1 MRGFGQATRVNG
13 WKSVSK
19 SLCWRDLHLS
29 DSSRCASFG
38 AARSK
43 PPSPLRH
50 LTTDDDPTTFVAVNQ
65 TVRRAQ
71 EGDADAFRVLYED
84 HGGRVYALCLRLS
97 GDRAAAEELT
107 QDVFVRVWEKLET
120 FRGESAF
127 STWLH
132 RLAVNEVLGD
142 KRSAS
147 RRTRRVLSTDQ
158 PELLER
164 PRTDSGQ
171 GGHWDLD
178 NAIAGLP
185 EGARTV
191 FVLHD
196 VEGYRHEEI
205 ASMTGIAEGTSK
217 AQLHRARR
225 LLREKL
231 QR

>member
-1 MRGFGQATRVNG
+1 MRGFGQATPVNG

-19 SLCWRDLHLS
+19 SLWWRDLHLS
-29 DSSRCASFG
+29 DSNLRTSLG
-38 AARSK
+38 Q
-43 PPSPLRH
+43 SPVN
-50 LTTDDDPTTFVAVNQ
+50 LTSSTGISTSDDNPTPFEAVNQ

-71 EGDADAFRVLYED
+71 EGDADAFRELYEE
-84 HGGRVYALCLRLS
+84 HGGRVFALCLRLS
-97 GDRAAAEELT
+97 GDRAEAEVLT

-127 STWLH
+127 SSWLH
-132 RLAVNEVLGD
+132 RLAVNEVLGE

-147 RRTRRVLSTDQ
+147 RRARRVLSTDQ
-158 PELLER
+158 PESLER
-164 PRTDSGQ
+164 PRTDSGH

-178 NAIAGLP
+178 AAIAGLP
-185 EGARTV
+185 EGARAV

-231 QR
+231 KP